1 MKKLAAL
8 ILAGIIAGTMLAGC
22 GGSDAESAS
31 SAASSSGAK
40 SETSSASAEK
50 AEGEKYRVGFSMDFT
65 TNVWRAVMLEEMEK
79 AAAKHADEIELIVTN
94 ANEDSNKQISDV
106 EDLLSQDI
114 DLLIISPY
122 LTEPLT
128 PIIEEVYDK
137 GIPVVVIDHD
147 ISSASDKYTTF
158 IGASNTQIGE
168 KAGEKIVEL
177 LNENGNVVELSG
189 TPGLQATIDRGDVM
203 HSVADK
209 YEGIKFLANVNCE
222 YDQAK
227 AMSNME
233 DLLQSL
239 DPSEIDLIYTYND
252 AMALGAAQ
260 AIEDAGYGDAGIQ
273 ILSIDAQKKAME
285 YIKEGK
291 MIYGTFTYPWPSEKA
306 IEVAL
311 EILHGNEVEKY
322 YELESVLITAE
333 NVDEYYDPTSDY

>member
-1 MKKLAAL
+1 MKKLTAL
-8 ILAGIIAGTMLAGC
+8 ITAGIMAGVVLVGC
-22 GGSDAESAS
+22 GGGESEVS
-31 SAASSSGAK
+31 SAAASSAK
-40 SETSSASAEK
+40 SETEGTSSAKED
-50 AEGEKYRVGFSMDFT
+50 GEKYKVGFSMDFT
-65 TNVWRAVMLEEMEK
+65 TNVWRAVMLEKMEK
-79 AAAKHADEIELIVTN
+79 AAEEHSDEIELIVTN

-106 EDLLSQDI
+106 EDLMSQDI

-147 ISSASDKYTTF
+147 ISSVSDKYTTF

-177 LNENGNVVELSG
+177 LNGNGNVVELSG

-239 DPSEIDLIYTYND
+239 EPSEIDLIYTYND
-252 AMALGAAQ
+252 AMALGAVQ
-260 AIEDAGYGDAGIQ
+260 AIEDAGYGDVGVQ
-273 ILSIDAQKKAME
+273 ILSIDAQKKTME

-311 EILHGNEVEKY
+311 DILHGNDVEKY

-333 NVDEYYDPTSDY
+333 NVDEYYDPNSDY

>member
-1 MKKLAAL
+1 MKKLTAL
-8 ILAGIIAGTMLAGC
+8 ITAGIMAVVVLVGC
-22 GGSDAESAS
+22 GGGESEVS
-31 SAASSSGAK
+31 SAAASSAK
-40 SETSSASAEK
+40 SETEGTSSAKED
-50 AEGEKYRVGFSMDFT
+50 GEKYKVGFSMDFT
-65 TNVWRAVMLEEMEK
+65 TNVWRAVMLEKMEK
-79 AAAKHADEIELIVTN
+79 AAEEHSDEIELIVTN

-106 EDLLSQDI
+106 EDLMSQDI

-147 ISSASDKYTTF
+147 ISSVSDKYTTF

-177 LNENGNVVELSG
+177 LNGNGNVVELSG

-209 YEGIKFLANVNCE
+209 YEGIKFLANINCE

-239 DPSEIDLIYTYND
+239 EPSEIDLIYTYND
-252 AMALGAAQ
+252 AMALGAVQ
-260 AIEDAGYGDAGIQ
+260 AIEDAGYSDAGVQ
-273 ILSIDAQKKAME
+273 ILSIDAQKKTME

-311 EILHGNEVEKY
+311 DILHGNDVEKY

-333 NVDEYYDPTSDY
+333 NVDEYYDPNSDY